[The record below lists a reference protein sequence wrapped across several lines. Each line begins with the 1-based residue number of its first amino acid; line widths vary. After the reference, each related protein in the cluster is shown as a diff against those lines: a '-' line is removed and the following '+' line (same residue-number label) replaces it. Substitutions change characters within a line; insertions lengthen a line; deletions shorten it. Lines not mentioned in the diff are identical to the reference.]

1 MTGLLA
7 LALMGTAAAEPAAVE
22 VKAPPAAVMIGT
34 PVELEGV
41 ATYPASATLSFDPTA
56 QATGAVAALEA
67 GFAEPVVEGGTKRQA
82 FKLKVAAFELGMVE
96 LPPLAWTLKS
106 PDGSLASVKSPPV
119 RFESVGPPGAQAE
132 GQDIRDIRGPL
143 APPWWLYAAPA
154 ALALAAAYGLWAWW
168 RRRRSEGGPNA
179 GEPVDSRR
187 PHERAL
193 DELRALHSAEVPVKE
208 FYIRLTDILRRYFEA
223 RFGVDAAVLT
233 TGDLL
238 KRLREAELDRPVV
251 ARCREVFEHADL
263 VKFARWV
270 PATPE
275 IRKDWG
281 EAERVV
287 LETKPPEPQPAPA
300 PAPAARP

>member
-1 MTGLLA
+1 MIRLLA
-7 LALMGTAAAEPAAVE
+7 LALLGGSAAAAEPAVE
-22 VKAPPAAVMIGT
+22 LKAPAAAVMIGT
-34 PVELEGV
+34 PVELEGT
-41 ATYPASATLSFDPTA
+41 ATTPAGATLSFDPTA
-56 QATGAVAALEA
+56 QATGAVTALEA
-67 GFAEPVVEGGTKRQA
+67 RFAEPSVEGGTKRQA
-82 FKLKVAAFELGMVE
+82 VKLTVAAFELGMVD

-106 PDGSLASVKSPPV
+106 SDGSLATVKSAPV
-119 RFESVGPPGAQAE
+119 RFESVGPPSAQAE

-143 APPWWLYAAPA
+143 SPPWWLYAAPV
-154 ALALAAAYGLWAWW
+154 ALILAAACGLWAWW
-168 RRRRSEGGPNA
+168 RRSRGEGGPA
-179 GEPVDSRR
+179 STATVDTRQ

-208 FYIRLTDILRRYFEA
+208 FYIRMTDILRRYFEG

-287 LETKPPEPQPAPA
+287 LETKPPEPQPASVPA
-300 PAPAARP
+300 TQP